1 MAIDAPSV
9 GRSFTARPNYT
20 LALQCTAMAIGAS
33 DAPSQFVRRIAAE
46 YPDLE
51 EEGNAQAL
59 KYAALVAN
67 R

>member
-1 MAIDAPSV
+1 
-9 GRSFTARPNYT
+9 
-20 LALQCTAMAIGAS
+20 MAIGAS

-51 EEGNAQAL
+51 EEDNAQAL
-59 KYAALVAN
+59 KYAAWVTN